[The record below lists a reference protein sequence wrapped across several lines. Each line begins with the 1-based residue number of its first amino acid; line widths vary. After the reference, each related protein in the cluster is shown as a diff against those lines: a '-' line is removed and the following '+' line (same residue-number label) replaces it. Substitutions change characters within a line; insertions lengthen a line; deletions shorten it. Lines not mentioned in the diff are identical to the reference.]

1 MSAVALWLLLAVP
14 VVGGAALTVAGVRH
28 TAGGE
33 RAAAPLAIAVSA
45 AALVL
50 AVAVAVARPSGSAP
64 FLLDLPLRVGVDG
77 LSAAMVL
84 TVSAVTLVV
93 LLFAAA
99 EWRGDT
105 SVARARFFGMLL
117 LFSAAMQL
125 TVLAQTTPALLI
137 GWEVMGATSYA
148 LIGFWWGEQRRTD
161 SARTAF
167 LTTRFADVGLYIAAG
182 AAVAGLKGPDRGA
195 LSLLSSASGGW
206 REVIVG
212 GVIVAAAGKSAQL
225 PFSFWLSRA
234 MDGPSPVS
242 ALLHSATMAAA
253 GAYLLLRT
261 SPLLHATGWGASS
274 VAWLGGATA
283 VVMGV
288 TALLQRDF
296 KQLLAASTCAQ
307 VGFMVLAAG
316 SASVGGG
323 AVNLVAHAATK
334 ALLFCAAGVWLSA
347 LGTKSLP
354 ALRGAA
360 RRWPVVGVAAGAG
373 LLGLAGA
380 PPFALW
386 AAKDAAL
393 GSVAQRNVPLYVV
406 ALLGAALSAAYSGK
420 ALVMLWGPPPVD
432 PESGFDTEQ
441 PGTRR
446 VDRLMT
452 APLVVFAVAA
462 LGLVML
468 ALPPLDRVVLP
479 HLGGGGASASAL
491 LLSGAL
497 SLVVLTGTVLVV
509 RHPFRVRTPRRWAQV
524 AGNWWGLERAALL
537 LVARPTMALARG
549 AAWCDEHVVDGAVR
563 GVAGGVMGCARG
575 AARWGEAGIDGA
587 VRAVGDAAA
596 RAGRWARRP
605 QTGQLHQYYA
615 QALVVLG
622 AVVVLLLVV
631 R

>member
-1 MSAVALWLLLAVP
+1 MSAALWLLPALPAVS
-14 VVGGAALTVAGVRH
+14 GAALAVAGVRR
-28 TAGGE
+28 TPTVE
-33 RAAAPLAIAVSA
+33 RAAAPSAIAVSA
-45 AALVL
+45 AAVVL
-50 AVAVAVARPSGSAP
+50 AVAVAVSRPAGSAR
-64 FLLDLPLRVGVDG
+64 FLLDLPLRIGVDG
-77 LSAAMVL
+77 LSAAMVV

-93 LLFAAA
+93 MAFAAA
-99 EWRGDT
+99 DWRGDT
-105 SVARARFFGMLL
+105 GVPRGRFFGMML

-125 TVLAQTTPALLI
+125 TVLAQTTPALLT

-148 LIGFWWGEQRRTD
+148 LIGFWWGQRRRSD

-182 AAVAGLKGPDRGA
+182 AAVAGLAGPDRGA
-195 LSLLSSASGGW
+195 LSLLGSASGGW
-206 REVIVG
+206 RQVIAG

-253 GAYLLLRT
+253 GGYLLLRT
-261 SPLLHATGWGASS
+261 SPLLHATGWGASG
-274 VAWLGGATA
+274 VAWLGGVTA
-283 VVMGV
+283 VVMGL
-288 TALLQRDF
+288 TALCQRDL

-323 AVNLVAHAATK
+323 AVDLVAHAATK
-334 ALLFCAAGVWLSA
+334 ALLFCSAGVWLSA

-360 RRWPVVGVAAGAG
+360 RRWPVVGVAAAVG

-393 GSVAQRNVPLYVV
+393 GSVAQQDVPLYVV
-406 ALLGAALSAAYSGK
+406 ALVGAALSAAYSGK
-420 ALVMLWGPPPVD
+420 ALAMVWGPPPLD

-446 VDRLMT
+446 VDRAVT
-452 APLVVFAVAA
+452 APLLVLAAAAV
-462 LGLVML
+462 GLVVL
-468 ALPPLDRVVLP
+468 AVPPLDRKVLP
-479 HLGGGGASASAL
+479 GLGGGGAAGSGL
-491 LLSGAL
+491 LLSTAL
-497 SLVVLTGTVLVV
+497 SLVVLTGTVLIL
-509 RHPFRVRTPRRWAQV
+509 RRPLPAGRSRRWTKLPA
-524 AGNWWGLERAALL
+524 NWWGLERAALVL
-537 LVARPTMALARG
+537 IARPTMALARA
-549 AAWCDEHVVDGAVR
+549 AAWCDEHVMDAAVR
-563 GVAGGVMGCARG
+563 GVGGRAMWGARSAG
-575 AARWGEAGIDGA
+575 RWGETGVDGT
-587 VRAVGDAAA
+587 VRAVAGAAA

-615 QALVVLG
+615 QAVVVLG

>member
-1 MSAVALWLLLAVP
+1 MSAALWLLPALPAVS
-14 VVGGAALTVAGVRH
+14 GAALAVAGVRR
-28 TAGGE
+28 TPAVE
-33 RAAAPLAIAVSA
+33 RAAGPAAITVSA
-45 AALVL
+45 AAVVL
-50 AVAVAVARPSGSAP
+50 AVAVAVSRPAGSAR
-64 FLLDLPLRVGVDG
+64 FLLDLPMRIGVDG

-99 EWRGDT
+99 DWRGDT
-105 SVARARFFGMLL
+105 GVARGRFFGMML
-117 LFSAAMQL
+117 LFSAAMHL

-148 LIGFWWGEQRRTD
+148 LIGFWWGQRRRTD

-182 AAVAGLKGPDRGA
+182 AAVAGLNGPDRGA
-195 LSLLSSASGGW
+195 LSLLGSASAGW
-206 REVIVG
+206 RQVIAG

-261 SPLLHATGWGASS
+261 SPLLHATGWGASG
-274 VAWLGGATA
+274 VAWLGVVTA
-283 VVMGV
+283 VVMGL
-288 TALLQRDF
+288 TALCQRDL

-323 AVNLVAHAATK
+323 AVDLVAHAATK

-354 ALRGAA
+354 ALRAAA
-360 RRWPVVGVAAGAG
+360 RRWPVVGVAAGIG

-380 PPFALW
+380 PPVALW

-393 GSVAQRNVPLYVV
+393 GSVAQHNVPLYVV
-406 ALLGAALSAAYSGK
+406 ALVGAALSAAYSGK
-420 ALVMLWGPPPVD
+420 VLAMVWGPPPRD

-446 VDRLMT
+446 VDRAVT
-452 APLVVFAVAA
+452 APLLVLAAAAV
-462 LGLVML
+462 GLVVL
-468 ALPPLDRVVLP
+468 AVPPLDRKVLP
-479 HLGGGGASASAL
+479 SLGGGEGAAASGL
-491 LLSGAL
+491 LLSAAL
-497 SLVVLTGTVLVV
+497 SLVVLTGTVLIL
-509 RHPFRVRTPRRWAQV
+509 RRPLPAGRSRRWAQLP
-524 AGNWWGLERAALL
+524 GNWWGLERAALL
-537 LVARPTMALARG
+537 LIAQPAMALARA
-549 AAWCDEHVVDGAVR
+549 AAWCDEHVVDAAVR
-563 GVAGGVMGCARG
+563 GVAGGALWG
-575 AARWGEAGIDGA
+575 AQAAGRWGETGVDGA
-587 VRAVGDAAA
+587 VRAVASAAA

-615 QALVVLG
+615 QAVVALG
-622 AVVVLLLVV
+622 AVIVLLLVV